1 VLRRAQGPVVVKR
14 RMVLIGVGSLT
25 PDPPDRS
32 APTCATS
39 EPRASARAEAPAPS
53 RPRIAHGD
61 SAPPAHARSAAGR
74 EWLLLD
80 PPSEDVYVRRGL
92 LREKSGTAAAFP
104 NIDLILLSGSVREA
118 GFRPVYVDAQIRRW
132 GWRRLCDELRGR
144 DIAGVVSIV
153 SCDGAERDLRRLRH
167 VKDALGGVP
176 VYVVVP
182 IATVLQRQA
191 CGDILANHPHIDGL
205 ILNSVEHNLTEI
217 LRGDAERLVNV
228 AARRDGRVAVP
239 DVTVRYETGVHL
251 PMPEHAIFRDHRY
264 FFPQSKRNPVTCVQL
279 SFGCPYTCEFCID
292 NALYRKMR
300 YRDVDSVVEELVE
313 IDRLGFRE
321 VYFKDLTFG
330 LNKRIA
336 DEFLGKLAERRLNLR
351 WLCTT
356 RIDVATPRLLR
367 YMKRAGCYGIEFGV
381 ESGLRH
387 RREANGKPISDE
399 QIKRVFYNCRS
410 LGIETTALVMIGF
423 EDETEEEIRT
433 TMAFVSDLDPDY
445 VAYNVVN
452 ALAGTPLA
460 ERAKRGGFLLDEL
473 NEQRFTSSNI
483 RHRYLTPQRLDELR
497 VEAVRSFY
505 RRPRTVMTRLAKAQG
520 LFELW
525 KLVRLAKAAAW
536 VK

>member
-1 VLRRAQGPVVVKR
+1 MIADVS
-14 RMVLIGVGSLT
+14 GS
-25 PDPPDRS
+25 
-32 APTCATS
+32 A
-39 EPRASARAEAPAPS
+39 
-53 RPRIAHGD
+53 
-61 SAPPAHARSAAGR
+61 APPPGRAGR

-80 PPSEDVYVRRGL
+80 PPSPDVYVRRGM

-104 NIDLILLSGSVREA
+104 NIDLILLSGCVREA

-132 GWRRLCDELRGR
+132 DWSRLCDELTGR

-153 SCDGAERDLRRLRH
+153 SCDGADRDLKSLRD

-176 VYVVVP
+176 IYVVVP

-191 CGDILANHPHIDGL
+191 CGDLLAAHPHVDGL
-205 ILNSVEHNLTEI
+205 ILNSVEHNLTEV
-217 LRGDAERLVNV
+217 LRGETKRLVNV
-228 AARRDGRVAVP
+228 AAWRDGRVTVP
-239 DVTVRYETGVHL
+239 DVTVRYETGVHM
-251 PMPEHAIFRDHRY
+251 PTPEHAIFKDARY
-264 FFPQSKRNPVTCVQL
+264 FFPQSKRSPVTCVQM

-300 YRDVDSVVEELVE
+300 YRDVDDVVAEMVEL
-313 IDRLGFRE
+313 DRLGFQE

-336 DEFLGKLAERRLNLR
+336 DEFLRKLAERRLNLR

-367 YMKRAGCYGIEFGV
+367 HMQRAGCYGIEFGV

-399 QIKRVFYNCRS
+399 QIGRVFYNCRS

-423 EDETEEEIRT
+423 EDETEEDIRA
-433 TMAFVSDLDPDY
+433 TMAFVNEADPDY

-460 ERAKRGGFLLDEL
+460 ERAKREGFLLDEA
-473 NEQRFTSSNI
+473 NEQHFTTSNI
-483 RHRYLTPQRLDELR
+483 RHRHLTPQRLDELR
-497 VEAVRSFY
+497 VEAVRAFY
-505 RRPRTVMTRLAKAQG
+505 RRPRTVMTRLAKTQS

-525 KLVRLAKAAAW
+525 KLMRLGRAAAW
-536 VK
+536 TR